1 MSEVRKQP
9 SWLPFA
15 PASEAKP
22 RINRA
27 LQDRTMGFG
36 ALVRDRRMALDL
48 SQQQLADACGLT
60 REVVASIESGRLC
73 IYEDS
78 KSALSEALK
87 CDFVIELRER

>member
-1 MSEVRKQP
+1 MAQQ
-9 SWLPFA
+9 LPGWI
-15 PASEAKP
+15 PLSPVSDEPKS
-22 RINRA
+22 RVNRA

-36 ALVRDRRMALDL
+36 KLVRERRMVLDL

-60 REVVASIESGRLC
+60 REVIASIESGRLC

-78 KSALSEALK
+78 KSALSEALR